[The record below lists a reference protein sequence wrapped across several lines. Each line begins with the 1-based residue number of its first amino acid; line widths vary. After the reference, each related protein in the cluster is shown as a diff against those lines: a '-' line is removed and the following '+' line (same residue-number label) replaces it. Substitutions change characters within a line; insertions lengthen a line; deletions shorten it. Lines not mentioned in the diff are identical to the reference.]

1 MGPVQKKVPLKK
13 KKKMGGYSEV
23 KALATQ
29 AKGLEFGSPGPVY
42 VPCGYGSLSLP
53 VIPASG
59 GSPDKGSP
67 EQDASDLAVSTSSG
81 LD

>member
-13 KKKMGGYSEV
+13 KKKKGGYSEV

-67 EQDASDLAVSTSSG
+67 EQLAGKLAISVSSG
-81 LD
+81 FD